1 MTGLIKNVLL
11 LDTAFAAV
19 PIHDFLVASDL
30 DVWTIGNRAND
41 PLALAYPDR
50 WVQGDYSNVEAVRSV
65 IDQLSIDAVVPG
77 CTDVSMATF
86 VATGV
91 KGPYRY
97 SAEADA
103 ILNTKNLFR
112 KLCAELDLPSPRIV
126 TQEQLPRKERLICK
140 PVDSFSGRGVSIFDA
155 SDASAT
161 LQAFSTARRESPTA
175 QVICEEFVEG
185 QLYSYSSF
193 LKDGRVDVA
202 FVVREGSR
210 YNPQAVDT
218 SYVIDWTD
226 DARTQILK
234 LSVEKCANHLEL
246 CDGLV
251 HVQFIANESKLA
263 IVEITRRCPG
273 DLYSLLVEYSTGFPF
288 ASRYAS
294 YFVGKPIRCG
304 HAKKRHILRH
314 TVKQPGGARFNG
326 LNLDVDLN
334 IRRIVPVWRTG
345 ENIDGSGFQ
354 RTGLIFAEENTP
366 ELLRSKY
373 EHLIGCPVPQ
383 VSSPSREIHCA
394 ECEEGDQARA
404 KKLPNSSTA
413 A

>member
-1 MTGLIKNVLL
+1 MTTGLIKNVLL
-11 LDTAFAAV
+11 LDAAFAAV

-30 DVWTIGNRAND
+30 HVWTMGNRAND

-65 IDQLSIDAVVPG
+65 IDRLSIDAVVPG

-86 VATGV
+86 VAAGA

-112 KLCAELDLPSPRIV
+112 KLCADLGLPSPRIV
-126 TQEQLPRKERLICK
+126 TQDQLPRKERLICK

-161 LQAFSTARRESPTA
+161 LQAFATARHESPTA
-175 QVICEEFVEG
+175 QVICEELVEG
-185 QLYSYSSF
+185 QLYSYSCF
-193 LKDGRVDVA
+193 LEDGRVDVA
-202 FVVREGSR
+202 FVAREGSR

-218 SYVIDWTD
+218 SYVCDWTD
-226 DARTQILK
+226 NEKSQILK
-234 LSVEKCANHLEL
+234 LSVERIANHLEL
-246 CDGLV
+246 CDGLI
-251 HVQFIANESKLA
+251 HLQFIMNESKLA

-273 DLYSLLVEYSTGFPF
+273 DLYSLLIEYSTGFPF

-294 YFVGKPIRCG
+294 YFVAKPIPRG
-304 HAKKRHILRH
+304 DAKKRHILRH
-314 TVKQPGGARFNG
+314 TVKQPGGTRFTG

-334 IRRIVPVWRTG
+334 VRRVVPVRTNG
-345 ENIDGSGFQ
+345 ENIEGSGFQ
-354 RTGLIFAEENTP
+354 RTGLVFAEENSS
-366 ELLRSKY
+366 ESLRSKY
-373 EHLIGCPVPQ
+373 EHLIGRPIQSVYSAYLGKTLPAN
-383 VSSPSREIHCA
+383 EI
-394 ECEEGDQARA
+394 
-404 KKLPNSSTA
+404 
-413 A
+413 

>member
-1 MTGLIKNVLL
+1 VANVHFSIENRRSLRTTCLIKNVLL
-11 LDTAFAAV
+11 LDAAFAAV

-30 DVWTIGNRAND
+30 DVWTMGNRAND

-86 VATGV
+86 VAGEV

-112 KLCAELDLPSPRIV
+112 KLCADLDLPSPRIV
-126 TQEQLPRKERLICK
+126 TQDQLPRKERLICK

-155 SDASAT
+155 SDARAT
-161 LQAFSTARRESPTA
+161 LQAFATARRESPTA

-185 QLYSYSSF
+185 QLYSYSCF
-193 LKDGRVDVA
+193 LENGRVDVA
-202 FVVREGSR
+202 FVAREGSR

-218 SYVIDWTD
+218 SYVVDWTGD
-226 DARTQILK
+226 RKTQILK
-234 LSVEKCANHLEL
+234 HSVEKIANHLKL

-251 HVQFIANESKLA
+251 HVQFIASDSKLA

-273 DLYSLLVEYSTGFPF
+273 DLYSLLIEYSTGFPF

-294 YFVGKPIRCG
+294 YFVAKPLPNWD
-304 HAKKRHILRH
+304 AKKRHILRH
-314 TVKQPGGARFNG
+314 TAKQPGGTCFTGFNF
-326 LNLDVDLN
+326 DMDLN
-334 IRRIVPVWRTG
+334 IRRIVPVRATG
-345 ENIDGSGFQ
+345 ESIEGAGFQ
-354 RTGLIFAEENTP
+354 RTGLVFAEESTAESLHN
-366 ELLRSKY
+366 KY
-373 EHLIGCPVPQ
+373 ERLVGCAPPRIH
-383 VSSPSREIHCA
+383 PASRQEQPC
-394 ECEEGDQARA
+394 
-404 KKLPNSSTA
+404 
-413 A
+413 